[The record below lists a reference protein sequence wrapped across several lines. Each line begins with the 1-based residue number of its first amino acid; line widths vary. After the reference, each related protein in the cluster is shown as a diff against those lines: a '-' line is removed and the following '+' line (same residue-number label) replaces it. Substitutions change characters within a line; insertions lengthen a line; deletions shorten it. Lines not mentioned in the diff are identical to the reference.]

1 MFKTDWLIFAL
12 SVFKEINDALLLCTK
27 VELQVRVFENKI
39 VPYQDAVIGGA
50 RIEKKSLFH
59 GTLFMLALCF
69 ITTISPN
76 TCSVQKTTVR
86 HFSCSY
92 FCFFFFCLI
101 KFVRLRAGDVNME
114 LSWIVSHVTKIR
126 NIQIYEIVI
135 EVVLEKFAA
144 NSITI
149 LQIFPFVILIPNGW
163 ISLFIAIKPG
173 HLFGEAFC
181 VCEGFLS

>member
-59 GTLFMLALCF
+59 GTLLLLALCF

-86 HFSCSY
+86 HFSCSL
-92 FCFFFFCLI
+92 FCFVFFLPNQICTTPRWRREYGAVLNCLACYKNPEYTNLRNCNWSRSRKVCS
-101 KFVRLRAGDVNME
+101 KFDNN
-114 LSWIVSHVTKIR
+114 T
-126 NIQIYEIVI
+126 
-135 EVVLEKFAA
+135 A
-144 NSITI
+144 N
-149 LQIFPFVILIPNGW
+149 LPFRDPY
-163 ISLFIAIKPG
+163 S
-173 HLFGEAFC
+173 
-181 VCEGFLS
+181 